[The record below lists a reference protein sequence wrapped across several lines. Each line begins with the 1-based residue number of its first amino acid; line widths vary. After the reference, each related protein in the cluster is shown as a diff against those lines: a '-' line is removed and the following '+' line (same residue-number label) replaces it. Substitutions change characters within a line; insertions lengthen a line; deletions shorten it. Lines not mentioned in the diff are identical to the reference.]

1 MPETIQWKTGRE
13 TDFKN
18 WILEELTTARSEGDE
33 MRDNWM
39 RWIRRYE
46 NDKKQTSTAW
56 EGSANLRVPIT
67 QIGVDAV
74 YARMMNTIFATEEL
88 YNINSLFDDKDFQ
101 RLSKAVQKYLNYN
114 LYKQNRFRR
123 EYGNTI
129 LGCLKLGTDI
139 LKTPHVRTTR
149 RDRVQNSKGI
159 FESTDIET
167 FNGPQLCHV
176 SVFDFLI
183 RGMSIQKAD
192 WVAHRTRMR
201 WGQIQQRVFEGKWPK
216 KNVAKIH
223 GLEVGDVPEH
233 QIDLESII
241 GYDRLIG
248 RDYEIQEVW
257 ADFDVDGDGRE
268 EPIVCWVLEDPGVI
282 IHSVYNW
289 YRPALRP
296 FRAFRYI
303 RREDSFWGK
312 GIPEL
317 LRYIQ
322 DEIDTIHDQRID
334 NGTLS
339 NMKMFKARKGSGVT
353 PKTKVYPGKMF
364 MLTNVDDLI
373 SFDLG
378 DKGADSL
385 PHERMALEYAQLSL
399 GLSDYNLGRESPGM
413 ASRATATSTI
423 ALIQQG
429 QNRFDLTIDEHRDEL
444 VELAYDVLD
453 RARQFGIADYVLD
466 ALRTYAED
474 LEEFVKLPLDQE
486 TREAFAVLVTPTSA
500 KANRE
505 VDKQNQVSLLG
516 LYGQFAERL
525 FGIFQLILSPEA
537 PPEIKQ
543 LATQVALGMQNILKK
558 IFDAYSIP
566 DASAI
571 IPDLEQMIGQTDAGS
586 RDLQAAIENTGVQGL
601 SAVPPGG
608 AAPSPESAGV
618 GAEEPQRGVFPI
630 AG

>member
-1 MPETIQWKTGRE
+1 
-13 TDFKN
+13 
-18 WILEELTTARSEGDE
+18 

-46 NDKKQTSTAW
+46 NDKKQVSTAW

-74 YARMMNTIFATEEL
+74 YARMMNTIFATGEL
-88 YNINSLFDDKDFQ
+88 YHINSLFDDQNFQ

-139 LKTPHVRTTR
+139 IKTPHVRTTR
-149 RDRVQNSKGI
+149 RDRVKNADGK
-159 FESTDIET
+159 FESRDVET

-183 RGMSIQKAD
+183 RGTSIQKAD
-192 WVAHRTRMR
+192 WIAHRTRMR
-201 WGQIQQRVFEGKWPK
+201 WGQIQQRVFEGKWPASK
-216 KNVAKIH
+216 VKKIH
-223 GLEVGDVPEH
+223 GLEDGTIPEH
-233 QIDLESII
+233 QQDIEEII
-241 GYDRLIG
+241 GYERLIG
-248 RDYEIQEVW
+248 REYEIQEVW

-268 EPIVCWVLEDPGVI
+268 EPIVCWVIEDPGII

-289 YRPALRP
+289 YTPALRP

-334 NGTLS
+334 NS
-339 NMKMFKARKGSGVT
+339 SIANMKMFKARKGSGVT

-364 MLTNVDDLI
+364 MLTNVDDLVN
-373 SFDLG
+373 FDLG
-378 DKGADSL
+378 DKGIDSL

-444 VELAYDVLD
+444 VELAYDILD
-453 RARQFGIADYVLD
+453 RARQFGIADYVLK

-474 LEEFVKLPLDQE
+474 LEEFVNLPLDQE
-486 TREAFAVLVTPTSA
+486 TREAFAVIVTPTSA

-505 VDKQNQVSLLG
+505 VDKQNQVTLLG
-516 LYGQFAERL
+516 LYSDFAERL
-525 FGIFQLILSPEA
+525 FAIFQLILNPEV
-537 PPEIKQ
+537 PPEIQQ
-543 LATQVALGMQNILKK
+543 LATQVALGMQNILTK

-571 IPDLEQMIGQTDAGS
+571 IPDLEKMIGQTDVRQ
-586 RDLQAAIENTGVQGL
+586 RDLQTALESSGIQV
-601 SAVPPGG
+601 VPASPAGGPGT
-608 AAPSPESAGV
+608 SPGPANLEP
-618 GAEEPQRGVFPI
+618 EEPQRGVFPI
-630 AG
+630 AR